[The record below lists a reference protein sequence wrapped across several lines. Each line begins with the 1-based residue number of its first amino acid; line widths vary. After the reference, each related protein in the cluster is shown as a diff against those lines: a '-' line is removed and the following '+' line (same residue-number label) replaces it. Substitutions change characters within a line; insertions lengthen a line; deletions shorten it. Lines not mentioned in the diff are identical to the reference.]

1 MPNSKRK
8 RQSREA
14 SKISADK
21 RKATHRK
28 KYISELNQ
36 ILKQMSDNELQLIYQ
51 HMVQPTEYQK
61 ENKTTRRQKL
71 INIVEHLP
79 DNELKIRAVA
89 SRKSL
94 SSSQSLKA
102 SILTQ
107 LMKNKRQYTTQFINM
122 TTRLSQINQIS
133 FRSTIQATQI
143 IMSFLTGEDLSLSL
157 TRQSVVKWNQEIT
170 WDLHNGY
177 DKNDKDKPMG
187 IQSDYI
193 RMLYE
198 ERFEYKLIKY
208 QRPIRSRWL
217 YELICAEQYL
227 ERRTIHIQFT
237 EWLLA
242 RLKARNNTPK
252 LYIKNGKFYY
262 PIIKFLTRYD
272 PVLQNFMSI
281 NLPPGRRAHQ
291 MPDFIVR
298 TTMQLR
304 NIVEDPYSLFEEELL
319 ENISFLEDY
328 QLSELIS
335 DLECGIKK
343 ALQFHQ
349 KWLDCWLHLPLS
361 ICCLGEM
368 HGQEFARSHAYV
380 VLEVPWSS
388 VPTLQELCY
397 AKFLELD
404 IKCDEFNDFGLSDAL
419 NDPAFNYEFL
429 SFIQEKHKSLNQFPK
444 IFEFVKYRI
453 WYFMIHQ
460 QQVEG
465 IFNKW
470 DLKTYPNMI
479 TNLQQSKL
487 RLSNM
492 PLSEISCNS
501 WI

>member
-1 MPNSKRK
+1 
-8 RQSREA
+8 
-14 SKISADK
+14 
-21 RKATHRK
+21 
-28 KYISELNQ
+28 
-36 ILKQMSDNELQLIYQ
+36 
-51 HMVQPTEYQK
+51 
-61 ENKTTRRQKL
+61 
-71 INIVEHLP
+71 
-79 DNELKIRAVA
+79 
-89 SRKSL
+89 
-94 SSSQSLKA
+94 
-102 SILTQ
+102 
-107 LMKNKRQYTTQFINM
+107 
-122 TTRLSQINQIS
+122 
-133 FRSTIQATQI
+133 
-143 IMSFLTGEDLSLSL
+143 
-157 TRQSVVKWNQEIT
+157 
-170 WDLHNGY
+170 
-177 DKNDKDKPMG
+177 MG
-187 IQSDYI
+187 IRSDYI

-237 EWLLA
+237 EWFLA

-252 LYIKNGKFYY
+252 SYIKKWELFKNWINNPFLNLQVKLLVRFGKEFYY
-262 PIIKFLTRYD
+262 PMIKFLTGYD
-272 PVLQNFMSI
+272 PVLQNSMSI

-304 NIVEDPYSLFEEELL
+304 NIVEDPYSFFEEKLL

-335 DLECGIKK
+335 DLER
-343 ALQFHQ
+343 
-349 KWLDCWLHLPLS
+349 
-361 ICCLGEM
+361 GEM
-368 HGQEFARSHAYV
+368 HGREFARSYVYV
-380 VLEVPWSS
+380 VLEIPWSS
-388 VPTLQELCY
+388 VPTLRELCY

-404 IKCDEFNDFGLSDAL
+404 VECDEFNDFGLSDAL

-453 WYFMIHQ
+453 WYIMIHQ

-470 DLKTYPNMI
+470 DLKTHPNMT

-501 WI
+501 LDLTEFRAKKRQQAKSVHKPNLSQDNFDNDAERERKANKLFENLFG